1 MMTPQKIFV
10 SVSTIV
16 RIEVGRI
23 FRVWK
28 QNFLPPVVTT
38 VLYFIIFGSFIGS
51 QIGRID
57 GLSYMQ
63 FIVPGLIMMAL
74 VMGSFSQTAFTIST
88 MKFFKTI
95 EEVLVSPMPVWGAVL
110 GFVLGGIARGFCVG
124 VVILLSSLFF
134 TTLPIPHPFIAIV
147 FGLLSATLFSLG
159 GLVSGVY
166 AKDFDSMSIIPNFVL
181 TPLTYLGG
189 IFYSIKLLP
198 GIWQQVSLFNP
209 ILYMINGLRYG
220 LTGVTDIPVL
230 KAASILVVLNV
241 VLFSWVVYLFKTG
254 KGVRV

>member
-1 MMTPQKIFV
+1 MTPEKIFI
-10 SVSTIV
+10 SISTIV
-16 RIEVGRI
+16 KKEVGRI

-28 QNFLPPVVTT
+28 QNFIPPIVTT
-38 VLYFIIFGSFIGS
+38 VLYFVIFGNFIGS
-51 QIGRID
+51 QIARID
-57 GLSYMQ
+57 GLTYMQ
-63 FIVPGLIMMAL
+63 FIVPGLVMMAL
-74 VMGSFSQTAFTIST
+74 IMGSFSQTSFTLGMS
-88 MKFFKTI
+88 KFFKTI
-95 EEVLVSPMPVWGAVL
+95 EELLVSPMPMWGIVT
-110 GFVLGGIARGFCVG
+110 GFVLGGVARGFCVG
-124 VVILLSSLFF
+124 LVILLSSLFF
-134 TTLPIPHPFIAIV
+134 TTLPVPHPFIAIL

-220 LTGVTDIPVL
+220 LTGVSDMPVST
-230 KAASILVVLNV
+230 AVSVLVALNIAM
-241 VLFSWVVYLFKTG
+241 FAWVVYLFKIG
-254 KGVRV
+254 KGIRT

>member
-16 RIEVGRI
+16 RIEVGST

-124 VVILLSSLFF
+124 VVILLSSLF
-134 TTLPIPHPFIAIV
+134 L
-147 FGLLSATLFSLG
+147 
-159 GLVSGVY
+159 
-166 AKDFDSMSIIPNFVL
+166 
-181 TPLTYLGG
+181 
-189 IFYSIKLLP
+189 
-198 GIWQQVSLFNP
+198 
-209 ILYMINGLRYG
+209 LRY
-220 LTGVTDIPVL
+220 LYR
-230 KAASILVVLNV
+230 ILL
-241 VLFSWVVYLFKTG
+241 
-254 KGVRV
+254 